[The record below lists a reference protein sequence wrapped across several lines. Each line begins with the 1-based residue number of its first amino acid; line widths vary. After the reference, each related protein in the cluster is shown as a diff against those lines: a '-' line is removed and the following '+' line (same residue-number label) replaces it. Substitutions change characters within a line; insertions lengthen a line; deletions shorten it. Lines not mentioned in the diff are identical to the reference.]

1 MPLPFRVIPFLTI
14 LLMAFTASTLAP
26 PQAAAQ
32 SGNNP
37 FLQPFDTPYGVP
49 PFDDIRIEH
58 YLPAIEQGMREQQE
72 EVAAIIANPEEAT
85 FENTVEALERS
96 GETLR
101 RTTGVFY
108 MLNSAHTNDEMQAL
122 AQEIAPMMAEHSDSI
137 YLNADL
143 FARVEAIWNSPATDA
158 LNPEQYRLLDEL
170 YRSFVR
176 AGVALEGEA
185 NERLRE
191 INAELAML
199 NQQFGQN
206 MLAETNAYE
215 LVIEDEAELEGLPQG
230 LIDAAAQAAE
240 ERGHAGKWVFTLH
253 NPSIF
258 PFLSNSPNR
267 EYRRNIF
274 LGYAN
279 RGDNDNENDNKA
291 ILSRMASLRAE
302 RAQLLGYET
311 HAHYILAE
319 NMAETPE
326 RVYEFLDQLW
336 PAGLA
341 RAVEERAEMQEML
354 RADGYDDELQP
365 WDWWYYAEQIRRTRF
380 SFDEEELRPYFSVD
394 AVFQGVENLM
404 ERLFG
409 VTLHERTDLPIY
421 HPDVR
426 VYEVHEAD
434 GSFIGIFYRDFFT
447 RSSKRGGAWMNST
460 ARQQEFEGRVY
471 PVVYNTSNFPPP
483 IDSRPSLLSYEEAT
497 TLFHEFGHA
506 IHGLLS
512 NVTYRSLSGTAVP
525 RDFVEYPSQVLEN
538 WVGEPEFLRT
548 FARHYETGEPIPDE
562 LIDRV
567 LAAQQFNTGFQT
579 TEYLAASY
587 LDLAWHTLTEP
598 VEHEARAFENAEME
612 RIGLIDEIIPRY
624 RSTYFA
630 HIFSGGYSAGY
641 YSYIWSEVLDADTFS
656 QFQQHGLFNRELA
669 DSYRREILEPGNTRP
684 AMDHY
689 RAFIGRDPEIAP
701 LLERRGLLIQGD

>member
-1 MPLPFRVIPFLTI
+1 MPLPFRFIPFLTI
-14 LLMAFTASTLAP
+14 LLMVLSSCTTP
-26 PQAAAQ
+26 PSATTAQ
-32 SGNNP
+32 SGDNP
-37 FLQPFDTPYGVP
+37 FLQPFDTPHGVP
-49 PFDDIRIEH
+49 PFDDIGMEH
-58 YLPAIEQGMREQQE
+58 YLPAIEQGMSEQQE
-72 EVAAIIANPEEAT
+72 EVAAIIANPEEPT

-101 RTTGVFY
+101 RATGVFY
-108 MLNSAHTNDEMQAL
+108 MLNSADTNDEMQDL
-122 AQEIAPMMAEHSDSI
+122 AQQIAPMMSEHSDSI

-143 FARVEAIWNSPATDA
+143 FARVEAVHNSPAAAELD
-158 LNPEQYRLLDEL
+158 PEQYRLLDEL
-170 YRSFVR
+170 YRGFIRS
-176 AGVALEGEA
+176 GVSLTGEA

-191 INAELAML
+191 INGELATL
-199 NQQFGQN
+199 TQQFGQN

-215 LVIEDEAELEGLPQG
+215 LVIEDEAELEGLSDG
-230 LIDAAAQAAE
+230 LIAAAARAAE
-240 ERGHAGKWVFTLH
+240 ERGHDGKWVFTLN

-267 EYRRNIF
+267 AYRQDIF
-274 LGYAN
+274 LAYAN
-279 RGDNDNENDNKA
+279 RGDNDNANDNKA
-291 ILSRMASLRAE
+291 ILSRMAALRAE

-311 HAHYILAE
+311 HAHYILAD

-326 RVYEFLDQLW
+326 QAYAFLDQLW

-341 RAVEERAEMQEML
+341 RAVEEREEMQQML
-354 RADGYDDELQP
+354 RADGYEDELQP

-380 SFDEEELRPYFSVD
+380 NLDEEELRPYFSVD
-394 AVFQGVENLM
+394 AVFEGVGNLA

-409 VTLHERTDLPIY
+409 VTMHERTDLPIY
-421 HPDVR
+421 HPDVK
-426 VYEVHEAD
+426 VYEVREAD
-434 GSFIGIFYRDFFT
+434 GSFIGIFYTDYFT

-460 ARQQEFEGRVY
+460 SRQQKFEGQVY
-471 PVVYNTSNFPPP
+471 PVVYNTANFPPP
-483 IDSRPSLLSYEEAT
+483 TDSQPSLLSYDEAA
-497 TLFHEFGHA
+497 TLLHEFGHA

-512 NVTYRSLSGTAVP
+512 DVNYRSLSGTAVP

-538 WVGEPEFLRT
+538 WIGEPEFIRT
-548 FARHYETGEPIPDE
+548 FARHYETGEVIPDE

-567 LAAQQFNTGFQT
+567 LAAEQFNAGFRT

-598 VEHEARAFENAEME
+598 VEHEARAFEAAEME

-641 YSYIWSEVLDADTFS
+641 YSYIWSEVLDADTFA
-656 QFQQHGLFNRELA
+656 QFKQRGLFNRELA
-669 DSYRREILEPGNTRP
+669 DAYRREILERGNTRP
-684 AMDHY
+684 AMEHF
-689 RAFIGRDPEIAP
+689 RAFLGRDPEVAP
-701 LLERRGLLIQGD
+701 LLERRGLVTD